1 MMIVP
6 GTPEFLYGIGEFLAR
21 PELAQP
27 ITFVVSILSIAILF
41 AAPRLK

>member
-1 MMIVP
+1 MIAP

-27 ITFVVSILSIAILF
+27 ITFVVSILSVAIFL
-41 AAPRLK
+41 AIPRLK

>member
-1 MMIVP
+1 MMAP